1 MVHLPIFNCY
11 QGYFQNIAW
20 NTCFD
25 YDHILSA
32 IFYYSCLT
40 LRNRKKNSHQRTKL
54 ICLGTILDSRWISS
68 VNLWRQK
75 MSSLSTPATT
85 LPTLPTPPTPI
96 LHLTTT
102 KGMTDTIDLTD
113 LIGNNFPE
121 QKKQLSK
128 RGFIELYSKKHPK
141 RRFAIYRKK
150 LWIDYYSFV
159 DTKRFDIKV
168 VNFYKQKPIILCKCI
183 FE

>member
-1 MVHLPIFNCY
+1 MSFTDWTQQNNPI
-11 QGYFQNIAW
+11 
-20 NTCFD
+20 
-25 YDHILSA
+25 ILFFKNKIVVEHDFWFICPYLTVTKDIFKILLETHALIMISA

-102 KGMTDTIDLTD
+102 KGMTDTIDLTG

-121 QKKQLSK
+121 QKK
-128 RGFIELYSKKHPK
+128 
-141 RRFAIYRKK
+141 
-150 LWIDYYSFV
+150 
-159 DTKRFDIKV
+159 
-168 VNFYKQKPIILCKCI
+168 
-183 FE
+183 